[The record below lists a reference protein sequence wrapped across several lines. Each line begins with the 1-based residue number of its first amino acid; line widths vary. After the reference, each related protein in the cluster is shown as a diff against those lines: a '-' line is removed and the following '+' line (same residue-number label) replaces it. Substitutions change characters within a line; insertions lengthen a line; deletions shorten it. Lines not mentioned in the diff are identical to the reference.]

1 MGSQMQTRRTF
12 IGLVPLASVA
22 LLAACSKKAEPVPEV
37 PPPAPLPAPPAPAAA
52 PAAADTTT
60 STTTTAGGLVDPT
73 SLKAVEL
80 GFVLEDETSKNP
92 KHVAGAQ
99 CSNCALFGGKPGDAS
114 GPCPLFAGQRVPAG
128 GWCTAY
134 TKKA

>member
-1 MGSQMQTRRTF
+1 MQTRQTF
-12 IGLVPLASVA
+12 VGLVPLASVA

-37 PPPAPLPAPPAPAAA
+37 PPPGPLPAPPAPAPA
-52 PAAADTTT
+52 PAAEATI
-60 STTTTAGGLVDPT
+60 TTAGGLVDPT
-73 SLKAVEL
+73 SPNAVEL

-92 KHVAGAQ
+92 KHVAGAE
-99 CSNCALFGGKPGDAS
+99 CSNCALYGGKPGGAS

-128 GWCTAY
+128 GWCTVY